1 MSSASE
7 LPWALVARAG
17 EIEVEERSRLAAQ
30 VEQMTAFHHRWLVLS
45 TCHRVELYG
54 FGPRPDRPEMRL
66 LEGEDAVR
74 HLFRVAAGLESAV
87 PGEDEVL
94 GQVRRATSEG
104 RARRIDERL
113 ARLFESAVA
122 TGRAARARGLRP
134 QLGLAQRAVAW
145 LEGRARRSGGRL
157 LVAGT
162 GVMGSALARAA
173 LAGGWRVTVAGHGPG
188 RAELSLADAARLA
201 PEVDGIAIGLRG
213 EWSELAALADP
224 RCLPPV
230 ADLSAPSAVPRA
242 VREALGEDFLGIDG
256 LWEMGARGGSADPD
270 LASWI
275 AAAEA
280 AVEEGVGEYLGWL
293 RGRRSV
299 DTLVA
304 LKARGEERRRSRV
317 ERLFR
322 RLPHLGPRER
332 ELVEVMTRQLV
343 TDLLH
348 EPVCALRSD
357 PDGSQREAAR
367 RLFGL

>member
-1 MSSASE
+1 M
-7 LPWALVARAG
+7 PWALVARAG
-17 EIEVEERSRLAAQ
+17 EIDVEERARLATL
-30 VEQMTAFHHRWLVLS
+30 VEEMAAFHRWWIVLS

-87 PGEDEVL
+87 PGESEVL
-94 GQVRRATSEG
+94 GQVRRAMGDG
-104 RARRIDERL
+104 RARGVDERL

-134 QLGLAQRAVAW
+134 RAGLAHRAVAW
-145 LEGRARRSGGRL
+145 LAERMGLEGGHV
-157 LVAGT
+157 LVVGT
-162 GVMGSALARAA
+162 GAVGSALAGAA
-173 LAGGWRVTVAGHGPG
+173 LASGCRVTVAGHRRG
-188 RAELSLADAARLA
+188 RAPLDLAEAARLA
-201 PEVDGIAIGLRG
+201 PEVDGVAVGLRG
-213 EWSELAALADP
+213 EWSELAALEDL
-224 RCLPPV
+224 RRLPPV
-230 ADLSAPSAVPRA
+230 ADLSAPPAVPRP
-242 VREALGEDFLGIDG
+242 VREALGERFLGIDR
-256 LWEMGARGGSADPD
+256 LWEPVARGGAADPD
-270 LASWI
+270 LADWI
-275 AAAEA
+275 AGAEA
-280 AVEEGVGEYLGWL
+280 AVEEGVGEYVGWL

-304 LKARGEERRRSRV
+304 LRERGEERRRSRV

-322 RLPHLGPRER
+322 RLPHLGERER

-348 EPVCALRSD
+348 EPMCALRSD
-357 PDGSQREAAR
+357 PDGSRREAAR